1 MHGWLLRSRFSH
13 VSSWSVIILVLAS
26 VASAQSAQPT
36 STQKSGQP
44 DTAAA
49 AGEKAPAS
57 GSPEDIVSKMR
68 FRSIGPMRGGRSIV
82 SSGVIGR
89 PDEAY
94 FGAVGGGLWK
104 TTDGG
109 QTWKPVTDG
118 QLHSSSV
125 GAVAVSQSN
134 PDVVYIGMGEVD
146 LRGNIM
152 QGDGI
157 YKSTDAGKTWQHM
170 GLEDSQTIARIR
182 VNPTNPDIVYAAVFG
197 HPAAPNEMRG
207 VYKSSDGGKTWRRT
221 LYRDDKTGTVDL
233 CIDPQNPNV
242 LYAAMWQAYRVSWK
256 MESGGPG
263 SGLFKSTD
271 GGEHWQE
278 ITRNTGLPKG
288 VIGRIGVSV
297 SGADSNRLYALVEAD
312 DGGVFRSDDGGNT
325 WTRVNEDRKLRQR
338 AFYYSRIFADPKNR
352 DRIYA
357 LNTAFYRSDDGGK
370 TFKTTIRPPHGDNH
384 DLWIDPANPQHLVS
398 SDDGGGTVSTNGGQT
413 WTEQRFPTG
422 QMYHVATT
430 VDFPYQVCGAQQD
443 NTTVCVQSV
452 AAARGFGGGDRA
464 AFPELY
470 AVGGGESGYIAPDP
484 KDPAIF
490 YAGSQGA
497 LLSRYDRRNGQ
508 TRDVEVFPRFFS
520 GEAAETLPDRWQWT
534 FPIVFD
540 PLNPQTLYTSSQFVY
555 KTTNQGQSWQKISQ
569 DLTRHDPK
577 TLGDSGGPITHDMNG
592 PEIFATV
599 FTIAPSRK
607 EEGTIWSGSDDG
619 LIFITRDGEH
629 WKNVT
634 PHDMP
639 SLIRVS
645 MIDASPHKAGTAYI
659 AAENYQQDD
668 RKPYAWRTDDY
679 GKTWTKITNGIAADD
694 YLHVVREDT
703 KRPGLLFAGAEHG
716 LYVSFDNGKNWM
728 RFPLRAAANPDRS
741 QTPPATENP
750 TPQAAGAAAAVG
762 QAVEGAATRS
772 AGANALQTTAAQVQ
786 PTPAA
791 EPTDT
796 GREIDTQVSDLV
808 IEDHDLVV
816 ATHGRGFYV
825 LDNIAALRQLTPEAK
840 NSALLLFAPEAA
852 VRRDRP
858 AAIDYVLNKPAKTVN
873 IDILDAQNKVI
884 RTYSSVEKKQ
894 VEGAPEEEDFFRNRT
909 PKVGTAAGFNRFTW
923 DLRCA
928 GATAFQGQI
937 MWGARA
943 ELGPWAVPGQY
954 QVRVTADGQTQT
966 QPLEV
971 TMDPR
976 VNVSIADLQK
986 QFDLAIKVRDKTSQ
1000 ADEAV
1005 ITIRKV
1011 RDQVNDRLKNPAA
1024 AQAKES
1030 GTTLV
1035 GKLTTVEEAIYQV
1048 RNRSGQDPL
1057 NFPIKLN
1064 NKIAHLMGVIE
1075 DADAPPTDQAYA
1087 AFDQLSQEVDA
1098 QLAKLH
1104 ETLQAD
1110 LPAFNRALGNGVQP
1124 VEVGQ

>member
-1 MHGWLLRSRFSH
+1 MI
-13 VSSWSVIILVLAS
+13 VC
-26 VASAQSAQPT
+26 VASAVGLAQSQQQEDAQPRN
-36 STQKSGQP
+36 SEL
-44 DTAAA
+44 AARERA
-49 AGEKAPAS
+49 AVP
-57 GSPEDIVSKMR
+57 GSAEDILNKMR
-68 FRSIGPMRGGRSIV
+68 FRSIGPMRGGRSIA
-82 SSGVIGR
+82 SSGVVGR

-109 QTWKPVTDG
+109 QTWNPVTDG
-118 QLHSSSV
+118 QIHSSSV

-170 GLEDSQTIARIR
+170 GLDDSQTIARIR
-182 VNPTNPDIVYAAVFG
+182 VHPTNPDIVYAAVFG

-207 VYKSSDGGKTWRRT
+207 VYKSTDGGKTWRRT
-221 LYRDDKTGTVDL
+221 LYRDDKTGAVDL

-242 LYAAMWQAYRVSWK
+242 LYAALWQAYRVSWK

-278 ITRNTGLPKG
+278 ITRNPGLPKG
-288 VIGRIGVSV
+288 VIGRIGISV
-297 SGADSNRLYALVEAD
+297 SGADSNRVYALVEAD
-312 DGGVFRSDDGGNT
+312 DGGVFRSDDAGNT
-325 WTRVNEDRKLRQR
+325 WTRVNDERKLRQR

-352 DRIYA
+352 DRVYA
-357 LNTAFYRSDDGGK
+357 LNTGFYRSDDGGK

-384 DLWIDPANPQHLVS
+384 DLWIDPGDPQHLVS
-398 SDDGGGTVSTNGGQT
+398 SDDGGGTVSVNGGKT
-413 WTEQRFPTG
+413 WTEQKFPTA
-422 QMYHVATT
+422 QLYHVATT

-443 NTTVCVQSV
+443 NSTVCVQSLGP
-452 AAARGFGGGDRA
+452 ARGFGGGDRA

-520 GEAAETLPDRWQWT
+520 GEAADTLPDRWQWT

-540 PLNPQTLYTSSQFVY
+540 PLNPQALFTSSQFVY
-555 KTTNQGQSWQKISQ
+555 KTTNQGQSWQKISR
-569 DLTRHDPK
+569 DLTKHDPK

-592 PEIFATV
+592 PEIFGTV

-607 EEGTIWSGSDDG
+607 EEGTIWTGSDDG
-619 LIFITRDGEH
+619 LVFITRDGGQH
-629 WKNVT
+629 WTNVT
-634 PHDMP
+634 PPDMP
-639 SLIRVS
+639 NLIRVS
-645 MIDASPHKAGTAYI
+645 MIDASPNKPGTAYV
-659 AAENYQQDD
+659 AAQNYQQDD

-679 GKTWTKITNGIAADD
+679 GKHWTKIINGIGAND
-694 YLHVVREDT
+694 YLHVVREDI

-716 LYVSFDNGKNWM
+716 LYVSFDDGANWM
-728 RFPLRAAANPDRS
+728 HFPLRTVTNRDRDQENVAASPNA
-741 QTPPATENP
+741 E
-750 TPQAAGAAAAVG
+750 AAGTRPAG
-762 QAVEGAATRS
+762 QAVEGAATRAS
-772 AGANALQTTAAQVQ
+772 QSGTPEATPAQVKQ
-786 PTPAA
+786 ASTA
-791 EPTDT
+791 EPADT
-796 GREIDTQVSDLV
+796 GREIDTQVADLV
-808 IEDHDLVV
+808 VEDHDLVL

-825 LDNIAALRQLTPEAK
+825 LDNIAPLRQLAPHVRNA
-840 NSALLLFAPEAA
+840 ALYVFSPEAA

-858 AAIDYVLNKPAKTVN
+858 VAIDYVLSKPAKTVN
-873 IDILDAQNKVI
+873 IDILDASGNVI
-884 RTYSSVEKKQ
+884 RSYSSVEKKPL
-894 VEGAPEEEDFFRNRT
+894 EGAPEDFQRNRT
-909 PKVGTAAGFNRFTW
+909 PKVPTTAGLNRFHW
-923 DLRCA
+923 DLRYE
-928 GATAFQGQI
+928 GATVFQGEI

-943 ELGPWAVPGQY
+943 SQGPWAVPGRY

-966 QPLEV
+966 RQFEV
-971 TMDPR
+971 GMDPR
-976 VNVSIADLQK
+976 VNVSLADLQK
-986 QFDLAIKVRDKTSQ
+986 QFDLAMKVRRKTSE
-1000 ADEAV
+1000 ADQAV

-1011 RDQVNDRLKNPAA
+1011 RDEINNRLKTSTAA
-1024 AQAKES
+1024 NTKES
-1030 GTTLV
+1030 GAALIA
-1035 GKLTTVEEAIYQV
+1035 KLTNVEEAIYQT

-1075 DADAPPTDQAYA
+1075 DADAPPTDQTYT
-1087 AFDQLSQEVDA
+1087 AFEQLSRELDV
-1098 QLAKLH
+1098 QLATLH
-1104 ETLQAD
+1104 ETLQTD
-1110 LPAFNRALGNGVQP
+1110 LTAFNRTLSKAEPP
-1124 VEVGQ
+1124 VKVGQ